1 MWRLKQV
8 QKVVKTYSSE
18 LTAVLRGNRIDVLRL
33 HPFKLEPPSLV
44 ISLTH
49 DWKTTGRPVEWGLDI
64 IWNKLS
70 ACDMWRDPGFIERF
84 MKENEQADASA
95 ERARK
100 NSQEAFLY
108 DFASQFKKTFSNTI
122 IH

>member
-1 MWRLKQV
+1 MWRLIQV

-18 LTAVLRGNRIDVLRL
+18 LCAVMRGNRIDVLRF
-33 HPFKLEPPSLV
+33 HPFKLEPPAYL
-44 ISLTH
+44 ISLT
-49 DWKTTGRPVEWGLDI
+49 DNWKSSGQPVEWGLDI

-70 ACDMWRDPGFIERF
+70 AMDMWRDPGFIEAF
-84 MKENEQADASA
+84 LKENEKVEESE

-100 NSQEAFLY
+100 NSQESFLY
-108 DFASQFKKTFSNTI
+108 DFASQFKKTFSDTI